1 MSPSRTQRP
10 ADGPGED
17 PPPRILERPDG
28 YYWIATDGIAEVGP
42 FDTYELAEADR
53 DSAGSDGPEPG
64 EDLSEAEGELGMN
77 DWLDR
82 ETGEPA
88 EGQSPPRLADE

>member
-1 MSPSRTQRP
+1 MNPPRMPPP
-10 ADGPGED
+10 ADSTDEST
-17 PPPRILERPDG
+17 PRIVERPDG
-28 YYWIATDGIAEVGP
+28 YYWIAGDGIAEVGP
-42 FDTYELAEADR
+42 FDSYELAEADR
-53 DSAGSDGPEPG
+53 DSAGEDGPEPG
-64 EDLSEAEGELGMN
+64 ENLSEAEGEIGMN